1 MNFSNHEETPETWH
15 VQAHGRV
22 QGVWYRDTCMRYA
35 QENNI
40 TGWVRN
46 RIDGS
51 VELMLQGSKEQLTD
65 MCSWLHHGIPAA
77 RVDKLEVSKAPPS
90 SQSFD
95 RFDRLPT
102 L

>member
-1 MNFSNHEETPETWH
+1 MDSHDKNETPETWL
-15 VQAHGRV
+15 VQVHGRV
-22 QGVWYRDTCMRYA
+22 QGVGYRDTCMSYA
-35 QENNI
+35 QAQGI

-51 VELMLQGSKEQLTD
+51 VELILQGSKGLLTD
-65 MCSWLHHGIPAA
+65 MCSWLRHGIPAA
-77 RVDKLEVSKAPPS
+77 HVDKLKVSEVPPPS
-90 SQSFD
+90 P